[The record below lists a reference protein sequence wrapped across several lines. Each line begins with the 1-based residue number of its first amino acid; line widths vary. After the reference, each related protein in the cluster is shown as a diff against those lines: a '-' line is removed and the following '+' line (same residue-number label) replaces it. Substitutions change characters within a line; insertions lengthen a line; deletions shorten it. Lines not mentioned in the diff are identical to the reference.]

1 MFVRNSYHC
10 SNLLATSK
18 AYPRS
23 SHRRYSDSSRG
34 KYLIQIVQTT
44 LTDFKT
50 SNNCA
55 SQIIVRG
62 NDGTWQ
68 YSGQG
73 SGEGKQAHISS
84 AYEELSSRFGTST
97 TATADPTSDNPS
109 PQVTS
114 VTRASTL
121 LIDDDVK
128 NIRAALKHS
137 EFFFNDFLF
146 SRQLTQYFS
155 FFFFFFFFFF
165 RCRFIVGNG
174 ISILLWEIKN
184 VWIETPAVLF
194 NPFEHES
201 EFVRSLLALGRAPL

>member
-1 MFVRNSYHC
+1 MALSDEEATQII
-10 SNLLATSK
+10 SNLKNLGVNCLAIDFDRTLITS
-18 AYPRS
+18 
-23 SHRRYSDSSRG
+23 HTEG
-34 KYLIQIVQTT
+34 KFKGETSTLIESVRPVFTT
-44 LTDFKT
+44 LIPRAEAAGIHIIVVTFSPQVKLIREVLT
-50 SNNCA
+50 A
-55 SQIIVRG
+55 AIRTVAEIIVRG

-128 NIRAALKHS
+128 NIRAALKH
-137 EFFFNDFLF
+137 
-146 SRQLTQYFS
+146 
-155 FFFFFFFFFF
+155 
-165 RCRFIVGNG
+165 
-174 ISILLWEIKN
+174 K
-184 VWIETPAVLF
+184 TPAVLF

>member
-1 MFVRNSYHC
+1 
-10 SNLLATSK
+10 
-18 AYPRS
+18 
-23 SHRRYSDSSRG
+23 
-34 KYLIQIVQTT
+34 
-44 LTDFKT
+44 
-50 SNNCA
+50 
-55 SQIIVRG
+55 VRG

-137 EFFFNDFLF
+137 EFFLMTSYFLANLL
-146 SRQLTQYFS
+146 S
-155 FFFFFFFFFF
+155 
-165 RCRFIVGNG
+165 
-174 ISILLWEIKN
+174 IS
-184 VWIETPAVLF
+184 PSSSSSSSSSSAVD
-194 NPFEHES
+194 S
-201 EFVRSLLALGRAPL
+201 SWVTEFQSCYGKSKTCG